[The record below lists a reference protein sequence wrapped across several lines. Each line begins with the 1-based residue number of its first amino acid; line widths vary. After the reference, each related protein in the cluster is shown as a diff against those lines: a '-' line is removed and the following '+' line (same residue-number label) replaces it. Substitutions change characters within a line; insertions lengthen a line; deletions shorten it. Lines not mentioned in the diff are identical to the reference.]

1 MVQQEVTTKH
11 GWSRKHPALPLLQ
24 STYRMGALTVGYTQE
39 TTTQMTL
46 LAEEK
51 ITKTKQASIP
61 IYRVT
66 LVREGKMPTYESRIR
81 SSANAHTVLQEYLD
95 GVDREH
101 FVVMLLDQKN
111 QVIGLHTVSIG
122 SLTAS
127 IVAPREVFK
136 VAILANCANILIAH
150 NHPSGDCQP
159 SREDRAITTRL
170 VEAGRLLGISILDH
184 VIIGGEGR
192 YFSFADEGLLDRG

>member
-1 MVQQEVTTKH
+1 MKYGQTASSEQLNFL
-11 GWSRKHPALPLLQ
+11 G
-24 STYRMGALTVGYTQE
+24 E
-39 TTTQMTL
+39 THTN
-46 LAEEK
+46 K
-51 ITKTKQASIP
+51 PKQARIP

-66 LVREGKMPTYESRIR
+66 LVREGKMPTDESRIR
-81 SSANAHTVLQEYLD
+81 SSASAYTVLQEYLD

-111 QVIGLHTVSIG
+111 CAIGLHTVSIG

-136 VAILANCANILIAH
+136 VAILANCANILLAH

-159 SREDRAITTRL
+159 SKEDRAITQRL
-170 VEAGRLLGISILDH
+170 KEAGALLGINVLDH
-184 VIIGGEGR
+184 LVIGADGR
-192 YFSFADEGLLDRG
+192 YFSFADENLL

>member
-1 MVQQEVTTKH
+1 MRYGIQTAVNEQTTLFVEEQTNQ
-11 GWSRKHPALPLLQ
+11 RK
-24 STYRMGALTVGYTQE
+24 R
-39 TTTQMTL
+39 
-46 LAEEK
+46 
-51 ITKTKQASIP
+51 ASVP

-81 SSANAHTVLQEYLD
+81 SSANAYTVFQEYLD

-101 FVVMLLDQKN
+101 FVAMLLDQKN
-111 QVIGLHTVSIG
+111 QLIGLHTVSIG

-150 NHPSGDCQP
+150 
-159 SREDRAITTRL
+159 I
-170 VEAGRLLGISILDH
+170 V
-184 VIIGGEGR
+184 GGEGR
-192 YFSFADEGLLDRG
+192 YFSFADENML

>member
-1 MVQQEVTTKH
+1 
-11 GWSRKHPALPLLQ
+11 
-24 STYRMGALTVGYTQE
+24 MGYAQATA
-39 TTTQMTL
+39 TQMTL
-46 LAEEK
+46 LLEEK
-51 ITKTKQASIP
+51 MTKTKQVRIP

-81 SSANAHTVLQEYLD
+81 SSANAYTVFQEYLD

-111 QVIGLHTVSIG
+111 QAIGLHTVSIG

-136 VAILANCANILIAH
+136 VAILANCANILLSH
-150 NHPSGDCQP
+150 NHPSGDPQP
-159 SREDRAITTRL
+159 SKED
-170 VEAGRLLGISILDH
+170 
-184 VIIGGEGR
+184 
-192 YFSFADEGLLDRG
+192 

>member
-1 MVQQEVTTKH
+1 
-11 GWSRKHPALPLLQ
+11 
-24 STYRMGALTVGYTQE
+24 MGYGIQTAVNEQTSLFSC
-39 TTTQMTL
+39 
-46 LAEEK
+46 AEQPSK
-51 ITKTKQASIP
+51 PKRVCVP

-81 SSANAHTVLQEYLD
+81 SSASAYTVLQEYLD

-111 QVIGLHTVSIG
+111 SAIGLHTVSIG

-150 NHPSGDCQP
+150 NHPSGAP
-159 SREDRAITTRL
+159 RSA
-170 VEAGRLLGISILDH
+170 
-184 VIIGGEGR
+184 
-192 YFSFADEGLLDRG
+192 

>member
-1 MVQQEVTTKH
+1 
-11 GWSRKHPALPLLQ
+11 
-24 STYRMGALTVGYTQE
+24 MGYAQE
-39 TTTQMTL
+39 TTIQMNL

-51 ITKTKQASIP
+51 TTKTKQGSIP

-81 SSANAHTVLQEYLD
+81 SSANAYSVLQEYLD

-111 QVIGLHTVSIG
+111 CAIGLHTVSIG

-136 VAILANCANILIAH
+136 VEILANCANILLAH

-159 SREDRAITTRL
+159 SREDRAITQRL
-170 VEAGRLLGISILDH
+170 KEAGALLGINVLDH
-184 VIIGGEGR
+184 LVIGADGR
-192 YFSFADEGLLDRG
+192 YFSFADENML

>member
-1 MVQQEVTTKH
+1 
-11 GWSRKHPALPLLQ
+11 
-24 STYRMGALTVGYTQE
+24 MGYAQE
-39 TTTQMTL
+39 TTIQMTL

-51 ITKTKQASIP
+51 TTKTKQGSIP

-81 SSANAHTVLQEYLD
+81 SSANAYSVLQEYLD

-111 QVIGLHTVSIG
+111 CAIGLHTVSIG

-136 VAILANCANILIAH
+136 VAILTNCANILVAH
-150 NHPSGDCQP
+150 NHPSGDPQP
-159 SREDRAITTRL
+159 SKEDRAITQRL
-170 VEAGRLLGISILDH
+170 KEAGALLGINVLDH
-184 VIIGGEGR
+184 LVIGAEGR

>member
-1 MVQQEVTTKH
+1 M
-11 GWSRKHPALPLLQ
+11 
-24 STYRMGALTVGYTQE
+24 GYTQE
-39 TTTQMTL
+39 TTIQMTL

-51 ITKTKQASIP
+51 ITKPKQTRIP

-81 SSANAHTVLQEYLD
+81 SSASAYTVLQEYLD

-111 QVIGLHTVSIG
+111 SAIGLHTVSIG

-136 VAILANCANILIAH
+136 VAILANCANILLAH

-159 SREDRAITTRL
+159 SREDRAITQRL
-170 VEAGRLLGISILDH
+170 KEAGALLGISVLDH
-184 VIIGGEGR
+184 IIVGVEGR
-192 YFSFADEGLLDRG
+192 YFSFADEGLLQ

>member
-1 MVQQEVTTKH
+1 
-11 GWSRKHPALPLLQ
+11 
-24 STYRMGALTVGYTQE
+24 
-39 TTTQMTL
+39 MTL

-81 SSANAHTVLQEYLD
+81 SSANAYTVFQEYLD

-101 FVVMLLDQKN
+101 FVAMLLDQKN
-111 QVIGLHTVSIG
+111 QLIGLHTVSIG

>member
-1 MVQQEVTTKH
+1 MRYGQTATSE
-11 GWSRKHPALPLLQ
+11 
-24 STYRMGALTVGYTQE
+24 
-39 TTTQMTL
+39 QMTL

-66 LVREGKMPTYESRIR
+66 LVKEGKMPTYESRIR
-81 SSANAHTVLQEYLD
+81 SSSNAHTVLQEYLD

-150 NHPSGDCQP
+150 NHPSGAP
-159 SREDRAITTRL
+159 RSA
-170 VEAGRLLGISILDH
+170 
-184 VIIGGEGR
+184 
-192 YFSFADEGLLDRG
+192 

>member
-1 MVQQEVTTKH
+1 M
-11 GWSRKHPALPLLQ
+11 R
-24 STYRMGALTVGYTQE
+24 YTQAE
-39 TTTQMTL
+39 SSEQMTL
-46 LAEEK
+46 VAEEHTTQRK
-51 ITKTKQASIP
+51 RASIP

-136 VAILANCANILIAH
+136 VAILANCASILLAH

-159 SREDRAITTRL
+159 SKEDRAITARL
-170 VEAGRLLGISILDH
+170 VEAGKLLGISVLDH
-184 VIIGGEGR
+184 LIISGTGK
-192 YFSFADEGLLDRG
+192 YLSFADEGLLERG

>member
-1 MVQQEVTTKH
+1 MGYGQTATGEQTALFVEEHTTL
-11 GWSRKHPALPLLQ
+11 RKR
-24 STYRMGALTVGYTQE
+24 S
-39 TTTQMTL
+39 
-46 LAEEK
+46 
-51 ITKTKQASIP
+51 SIP
-61 IYRVT
+61 VFKVT

-111 QVIGLHTVSIG
+111 QAIGLHTVSIG

-150 NHPSGDCQP
+150 NHPSGDPQP
-159 SREDRAITTRL
+159 SKEDRAITQRL
-170 VEAGRLLGISILDH
+170 KEAGALLGISVLDH
-184 VIIGGEGR
+184 IVVGADGR
-192 YFSFADEGLLDRG
+192 YFSFTDENLL

>member
-1 MVQQEVTTKH
+1 M
-11 GWSRKHPALPLLQ
+11 
-24 STYRMGALTVGYTQE
+24 GYTQE

-51 ITKTKQASIP
+51 ITKPKQARIP

-81 SSANAHTVLQEYLD
+81 SSASAYTVLQEYLD

-111 QVIGLHTVSIG
+111 CAIGLHTVSIG

-136 VAILANCANILIAH
+136 VAILANCANILLAH
-150 NHPSGDCQP
+150 NHPSGDPQP
-159 SREDRAITTRL
+159 SKEDRAITQRL
-170 VEAGRLLGISILDH
+170 KEAGVLLGINVLDH
-184 VIIGGEGR
+184 LVIGADGR
-192 YFSFADEGLLDRG
+192 YFSFADENML

>member
-1 MVQQEVTTKH
+1 M
-11 GWSRKHPALPLLQ
+11 
-24 STYRMGALTVGYTQE
+24 GYTQE

-150 NHPSGDCQP
+150 NHPSGAP
-159 SREDRAITTRL
+159 RSA
-170 VEAGRLLGISILDH
+170 
-184 VIIGGEGR
+184 
-192 YFSFADEGLLDRG
+192 